1 MTTTCPHTSTEYSKT
16 DHEIEHEMDT
26 PVFSIAKITF
36 TAIWSRDYEDGEY
49 KPAEFDRAE
58 NIEWEVIDHAPGFP
72 PIDLTKSEVDDIIEK
87 QVSEGYITS
96 NE

>member
-1 MTTTCPHTSTEYSKT
+1 MKTTCPRTSTEYSET
-16 DHEIEHEMDT
+16 DHEIEHEIGT

-36 TAIWSRDYEDGEY
+36 TAIWSRDYEDGGY

-58 NIEWEVIDHAPGFP
+58 NVEWEVLDQDGGNP
-72 PIDLTKSEVDDIIEK
+72 PIDLTKSEVIDIIEK